1 MGYIFKNVNHLVGK
15 AIHSY
20 KLLDDGDR
28 IIVAIS
34 GGVDSLLTLWFL
46 NHWLEKAPIS
56 YEILAVHLDMGFKVK
71 LWPKLKE
78 FLLNYKI
85 PFYYEETNFGNIAHS
100 NFNKAKSPCFLCA
113 MLRRKRLFE
122 IAYRFGF
129 NKIALGHHQDD
140 IIETFFM
147 NMCFSGELS
156 TMVPRQEM
164 FKGLITIIRPLSFV
178 DKEKIDRVSKYLK
191 LPQQKN
197 PCPSSKDN
205 RREFI
210 RQLLF
215 SLYKSDSKIKG
226 NIMHALKN
234 VRLEY
239 LL

>member
-1 MGYIFKNVNHLVGK
+1 MGYIFKYVNHLVGK

-20 KLLDDGDR
+20 RLLDDGDR
-28 IIVAIS
+28 IIVAVS

-46 NHWLEKAPIS
+46 DHWLKKAPIS
-56 YEILAVHLDMGFKVK
+56 YEILAVHLDMGFKDK
-71 LWPKLKE
+71 PWPKLKE
-78 FLLNYKI
+78 FLSERKI
-85 PFYYEETNFGNIAHS
+85 ASYYEETNFGRLAHS
-100 NFNKAKSPCFLCA
+100 SFNRAKSPCFLCS

-178 DKEKIDRVSKYLK
+178 EKGKIDKVAKYLK
-191 LPQQKN
+191 LPIQN
-197 PCPSSKDN
+197 SPCPSSKDSK
-205 RREFI
+205 REFI
-210 RQLLF
+210 RQLLL

-226 NIMHALKN
+226 NIFHALKN

>member
-1 MGYIFKNVNHLVGK
+1 MGYIFKYVNHLVGK

-20 KLLDDGDR
+20 KLLEEGDR

-46 NHWLEKAPIS
+46 NYWLKKAPIS
-56 YEILAVHLDMGFKVK
+56 YELLAVHLDMGFKNKV
-71 LWPKLKE
+71 WPYLKD
-78 FLLNYKI
+78 FLLGQQI
-85 PFYYEETNFGNIAHS
+85 PFYYEETNFGYLAHS
-100 NFNKAKSPCFLCA
+100 RFNKAKSPCFLCS

-122 IAYRFGF
+122 IAHRFGF

-156 TMVPRQEM
+156 TMVPYQPM
-164 FKGLITIIRPLSFV
+164 FKGLITIIRPLALV
-178 DKEKIDRVSKYLK
+178 EKDKIDKLAKYLK
-191 LPQQKN
+191 FSIPPN
-197 PCPSSKDN
+197 PCPSYKNN

-210 RQLLF
+210 RKLLF
-215 SLYKSDSKIKG
+215 SLYKTDPKAKG